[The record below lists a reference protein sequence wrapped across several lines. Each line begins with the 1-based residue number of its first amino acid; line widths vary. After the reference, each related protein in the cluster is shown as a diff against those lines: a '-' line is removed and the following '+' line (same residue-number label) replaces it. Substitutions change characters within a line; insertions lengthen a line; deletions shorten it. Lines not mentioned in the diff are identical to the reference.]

1 MCHTNRVSYRQ
12 VLFLVVAAVAL
23 ASAVPVQQQTA
34 QVEIEQSPIAIIVP
48 EDLAV
53 AESSRVKRQFGG
65 VYK

>member
-1 MCHTNRVSYRQ
+1 MCQTNGVSYLQ

-48 EDLAV
+48 EDLEV

>member
-1 MCHTNRVSYRQ
+1 MCQTNRVSYLQ

-48 EDLAV
+48 EDLEV